1 MSYPL
6 LPKKEEEFKSRQK
19 GGRSEWIGKRQTQET
34 QGGRNERNTRKKE
47 GGNRTGKGQEEVE
60 GLGTPSG

>member
-6 LPKKEEEFKSRQK
+6 PPKKEEEFKSRQK
-19 GGRSEWIGKRQTQET
+19 GGRSEWIGKKA
-34 QGGRNERNTRKKE
+34 GRDERNTRKKE
-47 GGNRTGKGQEEVE
+47 GGNRSGKGQEEVE